1 MTASPQPAPSSPL
14 PSPPPGAAPARRRRR
29 GLVRLLLVVWFAFG
43 GLVLIARE
51 LLLPGIGAFRE
62 EIAALAGGLLGLP
75 VRIEAIEGEWRGLR
89 PRLRVAGL
97 VVADAQGRP
106 ALRLPQ
112 VEATLAWRSLLRLR
126 ADFHRL
132 EIVAP
137 ELGLRRAADGRVFVA
152 GLALG
157 DGSGRGGGL
166 DWLLQQ
172 RELLVRDATLVWRDE
187 LRGAPELRLAQV
199 ALRIERGLLRHR
211 FALQAR
217 PPAALA
223 SRLELRGELA
233 RLEAARPLASVGR
246 LHLALER
253 AELGAWQAW
262 LDYPLPLAGRGGLR
276 AWVELD
282 GGRASAITADLA
294 LDAVRTRLAPE
305 LAELRLDR
313 LEGRVAASRRPDG
326 LELSIH
332 GLRVVSGDGLHLA
345 PTDFSLSL
353 ISGEHAGGRL
363 RATRLELA
371 ALAGLAA
378 QLPLPAQVRG
388 RLAGFAPQG
397 EVSDLRLEWQGEAG
411 APARWTLAARFA
423 GLGLA
428 AEGRRP
434 GMSGLSGAIEG
445 DERVGRFRLDAR
457 DARLALPEVFADG
470 PLVFERLQAEGG
482 WQRREGRL
490 ELALD
495 ALSFDNPDAA
505 GTAAGRY
512 WMEAGGA
519 GEIELTAQLDRADG
533 TAVWRYL
540 PRVVNERT
548 QAWVRAAVQH
558 ARVEGASLR
567 LQGRLADFPFR
578 DGNGRFEVAIGL
590 RDGVLDYAPGWPA
603 IEGIDGVLRFGGPGL
618 RVEAE
623 RARIFGVALAG
634 VVADIPD
641 LDTRRGGPMT
651 ITGRARG
658 PSADFLRFIADSPLA
673 TRIGAL
679 TDSLRV
685 EGAGELALRLTM
697 PLRAVADTEVEGEYR
712 FTDNRVGVLAA
723 LPPIE
728 RAGGRVRFT
737 RDGLSIPEAR
747 GRWFGEPLRLSA
759 RTGGDGAL
767 RFEAEGGATVEAL
780 QDAFGWPWLARLS
793 GSTAWKAALRL
804 QGGGFA
810 LSLDAPLAGLASRLP
825 LPLTKRAETAWPLR
839 LALASEGGGAPVRL
853 ELALAELLHVRL
865 SRAPG
870 TGGGAEIAGGVGIGE
885 PVREAERGL
894 MVAASLEALDVDA
907 WRQAL
912 GEFEGDG
919 GGDRDGRGA
928 RGLPLAGLALQ
939 CARLHV
945 FGQDLREVN
954 LRAVADE
961 GGWRAR
967 LRSDRADGEFDWRD
981 AGDGTLQARFAR
993 LALDGGAQ
1001 DDAGAAAD
1009 EAAGEAARTPPRR
1022 LPGLDI
1028 TAERFVL
1035 RERELGRLELLARN
1049 RGGLWRLERVRLR
1062 NEDGQLEASGQW
1074 QAAGRQRTRLDF
1086 RLETADIGRFS
1097 RRLGYPDAV
1106 RGGRATLG
1114 GELEWRGAPTRIDY
1128 PSLAGTMRVEAE
1140 AGQFNKLEPGVGRL
1154 LGVLSL
1160 QALPRRITLDFRDV
1174 FSEGFAFD
1182 RISGSIGVTRGVLRT
1197 DDLEIRGPAARIMLA
1212 GSADLAAE
1220 SQDLRVQV
1228 QPTLSE
1234 SIAIGAA
1241 AGLVN
1246 PVAGVVTYLA
1256 QKVLSD
1262 PIERL
1267 FSYEYTITG
1276 SWSDPQV
1283 ARGNAAAPAAA
1294 PQR

>member
-1 MTASPQPAPSSPL
+1 M
-14 PSPPPGAAPARRRRR
+14 R
-29 GLVRLLLVVWFAFG
+29 GLVRLLLVAWFMLG
-43 GLVLIARE
+43 GLVLVARE

-62 EIAALAGGLLGLP
+62 EIAAAASGALGLP

-112 VEATLAWRSLLRLR
+112 VDATLAWRSLLRLSP
-126 ADFHRL
+126 DFHRL

-137 ELGLRRAADGRVFVA
+137 ELGVRRAADGRVFVA

-157 DGSGRGGGL
+157 AAGERGGVL

-172 RELLVRDATLVWRDE
+172 RELVVRDATLVWRDE
-187 LRGAPELRLAQV
+187 LRGAPDLRLEAV
-199 ALRIERGLLRHR
+199 AFRFERGLLRHR
-211 FALQAR
+211 FALHAR

-223 SRLELRGELA
+223 SRLELRGELG
-233 RLEAARPLASVGR
+233 RLDVTRPLESVGR
-246 LHLALER
+246 LQLALER
-253 AELGAWQAW
+253 AELGAWEVW
-262 LDYPLPLAGRGGLR
+262 VDYPLPLAGRGGVR

-282 GGRASAITADLA
+282 GGRTSAITADLA
-294 LDAVRTRLAPE
+294 LDEVRTRLAPE

-313 LEGRVAASRRPDG
+313 LDGRLAASRGPDG
-326 LELSIH
+326 LDLSIR
-332 GLRVVSGDGLHLA
+332 GLRLVSGDGLHLA
-345 PTDFSLSL
+345 PTDVSLAL
-353 ISGEHAGGRL
+353 VTGADAGGRL

-378 QLPLPAQVRG
+378 QLPLPAEVRR
-388 RLAGFAPQG
+388 RLAAFAPQG
-397 EVSDLRLEWQGEAG
+397 EVSDLRLEWRGEAG
-411 APARWTLAARFA
+411 APAGWSLAGRFT
-423 GLGLA
+423 GIGLA

-445 DERVGRFRLDAR
+445 NERSGRFRLDGR
-457 DARLALPEVFADG
+457 DVGLALPGVFADG
-470 PLVFERLQAEGG
+470 PLTFASLQATGG
-482 WQRREGRL
+482 WERREAQL
-490 ELALD
+490 EVVVD

-505 GTAAGRY
+505 GSAAGRY
-512 WMEAGGA
+512 RTETEGA
-519 GEIELTAQLDRADG
+519 GEIELKAQLSRADG

-540 PRVVNERT
+540 PRVVSERT
-548 QAWVRAAVQH
+548 QSWVRKAVQH
-558 ARVEGASLR
+558 ARVEGASLQ

-578 DGNGRFEVAIGL
+578 DGKGHFEVVIGL

-603 IEGIDGVLRFGGPGL
+603 IEGIDGELRFAGPGL

-623 RARIFGVALAG
+623 RARVFGVALGG

-641 LDTRRGGPMT
+641 LDTRRSGLMT

-658 PSADFLRFIADSPLA
+658 PSTDFLRFIAESPLA
-673 TRIGAL
+673 ARIGAL
-679 TDSLRV
+679 TDALQV
-685 EGAGELALRLTM
+685 EGEGELALRLAM
-697 PLRAVADTEVEGEYR
+697 PLKALADTEVQGEYR
-712 FTDNRVGVLAA
+712 FADNRVGVLAQ

-728 RAGGRVRFT
+728 RAAGRVRFT
-737 RDGLSIPEAR
+737 RNGLSISGAR
-747 GRWFGEPLRLSA
+747 GRWFGEPLRLAA
-759 RTGGDGAL
+759 RTGSDGAL
-767 RFEAEGGATVEAL
+767 RFEAEGGAKVKAL
-780 QDAFGWPWLARLS
+780 QAAFGWPWLTRLS
-793 GSTAWKAALRL
+793 GSTAWQGTL
-804 QGGGFA
+804 QVRRGGFA
-810 LSLDAPLAGLASRLP
+810 LSLEAPLEGLASSLP
-825 LPLTKRAETAWPLR
+825 HPLAKRAEAALPLR
-839 LALASEGGGAPVRL
+839 LKLANEGGDAPTRL
-853 ELALAELLHVRL
+853 EVSLAELLHARL
-865 SRAPG
+865 SRTPSDG
-870 TGGGAEIAGGVGIGE
+870 DGAAAIAGGIGIGE
-885 PVREAERGL
+885 PVREAERGV
-894 MVAASLEALDVDA
+894 MVAARLDALDVDA
-907 WRQAL
+907 WRHVLGAL
-912 GEFEGDG
+912 DDEAEGKEEG
-919 GGDRDGRGA
+919 GGA
-928 RGLPLAGLALQ
+928 SALPLAGVALQ

-945 FGQDLREVN
+945 FGQDLAAVD
-954 LRAVADE
+954 LRAVADD

-967 LRSDRADGEFDWRD
+967 LRSDRADGEFDWRN
-981 AGDGTLQARFAR
+981 AGDGTLHARFAR
-993 LALDGGAQ
+993 LELDGGEGDKAESESGQ
-1001 DDAGAAAD
+1001 AS
-1009 EAAGEAARTPPRR
+1009 RTPPRR

-1049 RGGLWRLERVRLR
+1049 RGGLWRLERVHLR

-1074 QAAGRQRTRLDF
+1074 QASGRQRTRLDF

-1106 RGGRATLG
+1106 RGGHATLG

-1128 PSLAGTMRVEAE
+1128 PTLAGTMRVEAE

-1182 RISGSIGVTRGVLRT
+1182 RISGSIGVARGVLRT

-1212 GSADLAAE
+1212 GNADLAAE
-1220 SQDLRVQV
+1220 SQDLRVLV

-1283 ARGNAAAPAAA
+1283 ARSNAAAPPAT